1 MIRMNC
7 FFKAAEGRYDDAL
20 EAAIALT
27 ALSQQEDG
35 CIAYDVFESA
45 TRGEIF
51 MICETWTDEEAL
63 AAHMQTEHFKTYGAQ
78 MQECGELKIEKL
90 NF

>member
-51 MICETWTDEEAL
+51 MLWPHTCRPNTSRPT
-63 AAHMQTEHFKTYGAQ
+63 AHKCRNAVNS
-78 MQECGELKIEKL
+78 KSR
-90 NF
+90 N

>member
-1 MIRMNC
+1 MIRLNC
-7 FFKAAEGRYDDAL
+7 FFKASEGRYDDAL

-27 ALSQQEDG
+27 AASQTEKG

-51 MICETWTDEEAL
+51 MICETWTDEAALEAHS
-63 AAHMQTEHFKTYGAQ
+63 ASAHFIEHVATL
-78 MQECGELKIEKL
+78 QECGTLKVEK
-90 NF
+90 FAF